1 MKTIIQYELKKIFQN
16 KLFIGAFVICL
27 AAMIAISS
35 IAVYQY
41 NAGTRGHFDMTLMKG
56 EKASEVFVSNDT
68 IDELR
73 KAVDDFE
80 SRDDIYY
87 ESHEEQLKDYVDGG
101 TVFWGKYDINVS
113 DLFFKLETGE
123 ITEAEFDSL
132 MSNAPKVSI
141 KKQYI
146 PEYIKLCWSV
156 KDYENLERNIERE
169 EYYANSTEE
178 TQYYRDYNAYLAKQ
192 HRELLE
198 KGFISGYDYGW
209 ENFYSIL
216 SQDVGIFLA
225 IIIIFGLC
233 NVFTS
238 EYSLSVDAFLLSS
251 KKGRGTLAIG
261 KIIASLI
268 YTVICFAIYVLLAL
282 IISFVFLGTEGINVG
297 QGESHLTKL
306 ISVIPFILVG
316 CISLCFITLAVSA
329 FCKKQ
334 ITSIAVS
341 SLVCLLPFFSQF
353 IGYNGNQYISQI
365 VEIMPVSMVFG
376 SYITGYPRY
385 AYFDGTFID
394 IRYLFPFVAL
404 VVIVVCIPLIYKRYT
419 NHQVSN

>member
-16 KLFIGAFVICL
+16 KLFIGAFIICL
-27 AAMIAISS
+27 VAMITMSA

-41 NAGTRGHFDMTLMKG
+41 NTGTRGHFDMTLMQG
-56 EKASEVFVSNDT
+56 EKAPEVFVSKDN
-68 IDELR
+68 IDELK
-73 KAVDDFE
+73 KAVEDFE
-80 SRDDIYY
+80 NRDDIYY

-101 TVFWGKYDINVS
+101 TVFWGKYDINAS

-156 KDYENLERNIERE
+156 KDYENLKKNIERE
-169 EYYANSTEE
+169 EYYANSTDE
-178 TQYYRDYNAYLAKQ
+178 TQYYRDYNAFLAKQ
-192 HRELLE
+192 HKEVIE
-198 KGFISGYDYGW
+198 TGFVSGYDYGW

-251 KKGRGTLAIG
+251 KKGRGTLASG
-261 KIIASLI
+261 KIIAALI
-268 YTVICFAIYVLLAL
+268 YTVLCFVVYVLLAL
-282 IISFVFLGTEGINVG
+282 LISFIFLGAEGMNVG
-297 QGESHLTKL
+297 YDESHFTRLFT
-306 ISVIPFILVG
+306 VVPFILAG
-316 CISLCFITLAVSA
+316 CVSLCFITLAVSA

-341 SLVCLLPFFSQF
+341 SLICLLPFLTQFVIYIDNQYVSQF
-353 IGYNGNQYISQI
+353 LE
-365 VEIMPVSMVFG
+365 VMPINTVFG
-376 SYITGYPRY
+376 TYIYSSRY
-385 AYFDGTFID
+385 VYLDGSFID
-394 IRYLFPFVAL
+394 MRYFFPLVAL
-404 VVIVVCIPLIYKRYT
+404 SVAIVCLPLIYKRYT
-419 NHQVSN
+419 SHQVSN

>member
-16 KLFIGAFVICL
+16 KLFIGAFIICL
-27 AAMIAISS
+27 VAMIAMSA

-41 NAGTRGHFDMTLMKG
+41 NTGTRGHFDMTLMNG
-56 EKASEVFVSNDT
+56 EKAPEVFVSKDN
-68 IDELR
+68 IDELK
-73 KAVDDFE
+73 KAVEDFE
-80 SRDDIYY
+80 NRDDIYY

-101 TVFWGKYDINVS
+101 TVFWGKYDINAS

-132 MSNAPKVSI
+132 MSNAPNVSI

-156 KDYENLERNIERE
+156 KDYENLEKNIERE
-169 EYYANSTEE
+169 EYYANSTDE
-178 TQYYRDYNAYLAKQ
+178 TQYYRDYNAFLAKQ
-192 HRELLE
+192 HREVIE
-198 KGFISGYDYGW
+198 TGFVSGYDYGW

-216 SQDVGIFLA
+216 SQDVGVFLA

-251 KKGRGTLAIG
+251 KKGRGTLASG
-261 KIIASLI
+261 KIIAALI
-268 YTVICFAIYVLLAL
+268 YTVLCFVVYVLLAL
-282 IISFVFLGTEGINVG
+282 LISFIFLGAEGMSAG
-297 QGESHLTKL
+297 QGESHLTRL
-306 ISVIPFILVG
+306 LTVIPFILVG
-316 CISLCFITLAVSA
+316 CVSLCFITLTVSA

-341 SLVCLLPFFSQF
+341 SLICLLPFLTQFVIYIDNQYVSQF
-353 IGYNGNQYISQI
+353 LE
-365 VEIMPVSMVFG
+365 VMPINTVFG
-376 SYITGYPRY
+376 TYIYSSRY
-385 AYFDGTFID
+385 VYLDGSFID
-394 IRYLFPFVAL
+394 MRYFFPLVAL
-404 VVIVVCIPLIYKRYT
+404 SVAIVCLPLIYKRYT
-419 NHQVSN
+419 SHQVSN

>member
-27 AAMIAISS
+27 AAMIALSS

-56 EKASEVFVSNDT
+56 EKATEVFVSNDT

-178 TQYYRDYNAYLAKQ
+178 TQYYRDYNAFLAKQ
-192 HRELLE
+192 HRELLK

-225 IIIIFGLC
+225 IIIIFGIC
-233 NVFTS
+233 NVFTA

-251 KKGRGTLAIG
+251 KKGKGTLVSG

-268 YTVICFAIYVLLAL
+268 YTVICFVVYVLLAL
-282 IISFVFLGTEGINVG
+282 IISFIFLGTEGINVG

-306 ISVIPFILVG
+306 LSVIPFILVG

-341 SLVCLLPFFSQF
+341 SLICLLPFLTQFVIYIDNQYVSQF
-353 IGYNGNQYISQI
+353 LEVMPVNAVFGTYISSSRY
-365 VEIMPVSMVFG
+365 VYLDG
-376 SYITGYPRY
+376 S
-385 AYFDGTFID
+385 FID
-394 IRYLFPFVAL
+394 MRYFFPLVAL
-404 VVIVVCIPLIYKRYT
+404 LVAIVCLPLIYKRYT
-419 NHQVSN
+419 SHQVSN

>member
-27 AAMIAISS
+27 VAMIALSS

-56 EKASEVFVSNDT
+56 EKAPEVFVSNDN

-80 SRDDIYY
+80 NRDDIYY

-113 DLFFKLETGE
+113 DIFFKLEMGE
-123 ITEAEFDSL
+123 ITEAEFESL
-132 MSNAPKVSI
+132 MANTPKVSI

-146 PEYIKLCWSV
+146 PEYLKLYWSV
-156 KDYENLERNIERE
+156 DEYENIISNIERE
-169 EYYANSTEE
+169 EYYANSDEE
-178 TQYYRDYNAYLAKQ
+178 TQYYRDYNAFLAEQ
-192 HRELLE
+192 HREILD

-216 SQDVGIFLA
+216 SQDIGIFLA

-251 KKGRGTLAIG
+251 KKGRGTLASG

-268 YTVICFAIYVLLAL
+268 YTVICFAVYVLLAL
-282 IISFVFLGTEGINVG
+282 IISFIFLGAEGINVG
-297 QGESHLTKL
+297 QGESHLTRL
-306 ISVIPFILVG
+306 LTVIPFILIG

-341 SLVCLLPFFSQF
+341 SLACLLPFFTQF
-353 IGYNGNQYISQI
+353 IGHNGNQYISQI
-365 VEIMPVSMVFG
+365 IEIMPVSMVFG
-376 SYITGYPRY
+376 SYITGNPRY
-385 AYFDGTFID
+385 AYFDGAFID
-394 IRYLFPFVAL
+394 IRYLFPLVAL
-404 VVIVVCIPLIYKRYT
+404 AVIIVCLPLIYKRYT

>member
-27 AAMIAISS
+27 VAMIALSS

-41 NAGTRGHFDMTLMKG
+41 NAGTRGLFDMTLMKG
-56 EKASEVFVSNDT
+56 EKTPEVFVSNDT
-68 IDELR
+68 IEELR

-101 TVFWGKYDINVS
+101 TIYWGKYDIDAA

-123 ITEAEFDSL
+123 ITEAEFNSL

-141 KKQYI
+141 KKQHI
-146 PEYIKLCWSV
+146 PEYIKLCWGV
-156 KDYENLERNIERE
+156 EEYENIERAIE
-169 EYYANSTEE
+169 REMFYASSEDE
-178 TQYYRDYNAYLAKQ
+178 TQYYRDYNAFLAKQ
-192 HRELLE
+192 HIALLE

-251 KKGRGTLAIG
+251 KKGRGTLASG

-268 YTVICFAIYVLLAL
+268 YTAICFAVYVLLAL
-282 IISFVFLGTEGINVG
+282 VISFIFLGTEGMNAG
-297 QGESHLTKL
+297 QGESHLTRL
-306 ISVIPFILVG
+306 LTVIPFILVG

-341 SLVCLLPFFSQF
+341 SLVCLLPFLTEF
-353 IGYNGNQYISQI
+353 ILYIDNQCIAQLLE
-365 VEIMPVSMVFG
+365 VMPVNTVFG
-376 SYITGYPRY
+376 TYIYSSRY
-385 AYFDGTFID
+385 IYLDGSFID
-394 IRYLFPFVAL
+394 MRYFFPLVAL
-404 VVIVVCIPLIYKRYT
+404 AVAIVCLPLIYKRYT
-419 NHQVSN
+419 SHQVSN